1 MLSSLWK
8 TLEEEGYDV
17 DTIKEEI
24 KDTVTKAILTLEPYI
39 YNYYRIGITKDD
51 EKISESKVFHV
62 LGLDILIDKKCK
74 AWLMEINANPSLNV
88 YNDKELPNGDI
99 EQTLSEIDKFVKTN
113 LVTDTIALL

>member
-24 KDTVTKAILTLEPYI
+24 KDTVKKAILTLEPYI

-51 EKISESKVFHV
+51 DKI
-62 LGLDILIDKKCK
+62 
-74 AWLMEINANPSLNV
+74 A
-88 YNDKELPNGDI
+88 
-99 EQTLSEIDKFVKTN
+99 
-113 LVTDTIALL
+113 